1 MTELTPHPSRVL
13 RVGAFVVRTA
23 FWVVVSVWM
32 ALLIV
37 WGALHFV
44 IVPRIA
50 EFRPMLEQQVSRV
63 LGVTVRIGAIV
74 ARSNGLIPSLE
85 LNDVRLLDSE
95 GREAL
100 KLPSVMAALSA
111 RSLMGLGFEQ
121 LTVERPELDVRR
133 SADGRIWVAGL
144 LLPKG
149 DGADS
154 GGADWVFSQTEL
166 VIRHGTIT
174 WTDAMRNVPP
184 LALTD
189 VDWVLRNQ
197 HRTHSMRFDANPP
210 THWGERLSVSG
221 IFKQRLLSRRPSDW
235 KDWEGQLYAN
245 FAQVDL
251 AQLRLYANLGVDLE
265 QGVGSVRAWVD
276 LARGTVTGATAD
288 LALDGVK
295 VTVDRK
301 LDALALRGIT
311 GRLGAK
317 ALEGGVEFSTQA
329 LQFQTDDGLHW
340 PGGNV
345 RLALFAGDKNKPPR
359 GELTADRLDL
369 AAMAQIANRLPLNE
383 AVRSQLVQLA
393 PKGLVEQVQGN
404 WQGPMEAPSRFAAK
418 GRVVQL
424 EIASRAADAGA
435 RPGFK
440 GVDIDFDLNQ
450 TGGRATFAMRTGAL
464 DLQGV
469 FDEAILPLDQL
480 DGDMQWKIDS
490 GQISVAM
497 PNLRFSNAD
506 AQGELQL
513 KWQTAPGKTAP
524 GASNAA
530 QQAAARFPGILDL
543 QGSLSRADGTKVY
556 RYLPSGIPHPVRDYL
571 HEAITAGTGSN
582 VKFRVKGNLH
592 DFPFATAKQGDF
604 RISADIHKA
613 TFAYVPS
620 FLLPKD
626 TPQWPALT
634 ELSGELVIDRSL
646 LQVKGVNGTV
656 LGVPGLRI
664 NKADA
669 TIDSLYHGAI
679 VSVSA
684 EAQGP
689 LADMLGCVNGS
700 PLNALMGRPLER
712 ATATGPADYKFK
724 LTLPIAGVDKTT
736 VRGTIALGG
745 NDLQITPDTPRLAR
759 ARGLISFSETG
770 FSLTGAQARALGGDV
785 RIDGGM
791 GGQGALNPVAGSKAP
806 APTQLRLQGTATA
819 EGLRQARELGFAARL
834 AAYGNGTA
842 AYTATLG
849 FRAGIPELL
858 INSNLV
864 GMALNLP
871 APFAKTAEAPLPLRL
886 ETSAVR
892 ASLAV
897 GNDGTVHAQDQL
909 QLDVGKLVSVIYV
922 RDASGPEARVLRGAL
937 AVGLAAD
944 ESAPL
949 PAEGV
954 VANVNLPAIDIDAW
968 SGIFSQAAGADLS
981 AANTATT
988 SSSSSSSSSPVS
1000 MGYLPTSVALRAR
1013 ELTVGGRRLNN
1024 VVVGGGREGLLWR
1037 ANLDASEIN
1046 GYVEYR
1052 QSSGTNAGRLYARL
1066 ARLAIAQS
1074 TAQEVESAL
1083 DEQPASIPAL
1093 DIVVEDFELRGK
1105 KLGRVE
1111 IDAVNVGA
1119 NASVVAR
1126 DAPREWRLNRFNIS
1140 TPEATL
1146 TANGNWTNITAQA
1159 GPATGRSI
1167 KERRRTVLNFKLDIN
1182 DSGELLNRFGM
1193 KGVVRKGQG
1202 KVEGQVAWLG
1212 SPISLDF
1219 PSLSGNFNVNVE
1231 NGQFLKADPS
1241 IAKLLGVLNLQSLP
1255 RRLTLDFRDVFSEGF
1270 AFDFFRGDIS
1280 IAQGIARTNNLQ
1292 MKGVI
1297 AAVLMEGQADIAKET
1312 QNIKVVVVPE
1322 INAGS
1327 ASLVATYIN
1336 PIIGLSTFLA
1346 QLILRKP
1353 LIEAATYELLV
1364 DGTWVDP
1371 RVTKVDRRNHPT
1383 PATSAPVTPQK
1394 ESP

>member
-1 MTELTPHPSRVL
+1 MTELTPNPSRVL
-13 RVGAFVVRTA
+13 GAGAFVLRAA
-23 FWVVVSVWM
+23 FWVVASAWM

-44 IVPRIA
+44 IVPRIS

-63 LGVTVRIGAIV
+63 LGVTVRIGSIA

-85 LNDVRLLDSE
+85 LNDVRLLDSQ

-111 RSLMGLGFEQ
+111 RSLIGLGFEQ
-121 LTVERPELDVRR
+121 LTVDHPELDVRR

-144 LLPKG
+144 PLPKS

-154 GGADWVFSQTEL
+154 GGADWAFSQPEL
-166 VIRHGTIT
+166 VIRHGTVT
-174 WTDAMRNVPP
+174 WTDEMRNVPP

-197 HRTHSMRFDANPP
+197 RRTHSMRLDANPP

-235 KDWEGQLYAN
+235 MDWEGQLYAN

-276 LARGTVTGATAD
+276 VARGTVTGATTD

-301 LDALALRGIT
+301 LGALALSGIT

-317 ALEGGVEFSTQA
+317 ALEGGVEFSTHA

-340 PGGNV
+340 PEGNM

-359 GELTADRLDL
+359 GELSADKLDL

-383 AVRSQLVQLA
+383 AVRSQLAQLA
-393 PKGLVEQVQGN
+393 PRGLVERVQGN
-404 WQGPMEAPSRFAAK
+404 WQGPIEAPSRFSAK

-424 EIASRAADAGA
+424 EIASRAADVGA

-440 GVDIDFDLNQ
+440 GMDIDFDLNQ
-450 TGGRATFAMRTGAL
+450 SGGRATLAMRTGAL

-469 FDEAILPLDQL
+469 FDEAVLQLDQL
-480 DGDMQWKIDS
+480 DGDVQWKVDS
-490 GQISVAM
+490 GQISLTL
-497 PNLRFSNAD
+497 PSLRFSNAD

-513 KWQTAPGKTAP
+513 KWQTVPGSTAP
-524 GASNAA
+524 GANNAA
-530 QQAAARFPGILDL
+530 QQTAARFPGILDL
-543 QGSLSRADGTKVY
+543 QGSLNRADGTKVY
-556 RYLPSGIPHPVRDYL
+556 RYLPLGVPQPVRNYL
-571 HEAITAGTGSN
+571 HEAISAGTGSN
-582 VKFRVKGNLH
+582 VKFKVKGNLH

-634 ELSGELVIDRSL
+634 ELSGELVIDRSV
-646 LQVKGVNGTV
+646 LQVKAASGTV
-656 LGVPGLRI
+656 QGAPGLRI
-664 NKADA
+664 SKAEA
-669 TIDSLYHGAI
+669 VIDSLYHGAT

-684 EAQGP
+684 QAQGP
-689 LADMLGCVNGS
+689 LADMLGFVNGS
-700 PLNALMGRPLER
+700 PLNALMGKPLER
-712 ATATGPADYKFK
+712 ATASGPADYKFK
-724 LTLPIAGVDKTT
+724 LALPIAAADKAT

-745 NDLQITPDTPRLAR
+745 NDLQITPDTPRLSR
-759 ARGLISFSETG
+759 ARGIISFSETG
-770 FSLTGAQARALGGDV
+770 FSLAGAQARALGGDV

-791 GGQGALNPVAGSKAP
+791 GGQGAVNPLVGSKTP

-849 FRAGIPELL
+849 FRGGVPELV

-871 APFAKTAEAPLPLRL
+871 APFAKTAEAPLPLRV

-897 GNDGTVHAQDQL
+897 GSDGTVHVQDQL
-909 QLDVGKLVSVIYV
+909 QLDVGKLVSVVYV

-949 PAEGV
+949 PADGV
-954 VANVNLPAIDIDAW
+954 VANVNLPSIDIDAW
-968 SGIFSQAAGADLS
+968 SNILSRAAGADLS
-981 AANTATT
+981 ATSVAAT
-988 SSSSSSSSSPVS
+988 SSSSSSPVS

-1013 ELTVGGRRLNN
+1013 ELTVGGRKLNN
-1024 VVVGGGREGLLWR
+1024 VVVGGGREGPLWR

-1052 QSSGTNAGRLYARL
+1052 QSSGSNAGRLYARL
-1066 ARLAIAQS
+1066 AKLAIAQS

-1126 DAPREWRLNRFNIS
+1126 DVPREWRLNRFNIS

-1146 TANGNWTNITAQA
+1146 TANGNWTNVNAQTS
-1159 GPATGRSI
+1159 PAMERSI
-1167 KERRRTVLNFKLDIN
+1167 RERRRTVMNFKLDIN
-1182 DSGELLNRFGM
+1182 DSGELLKRFGM

-1212 SPISLDF
+1212 SPITLDY

-1241 IAKLLGVLNLQSLP
+1241 IAKLLGVLSLQSLP

-1270 AFDFFRGDIS
+1270 AFDFFRGDVS
-1280 IAQGIARTNNLQ
+1280 IAQGIAHTNNLQ

-1371 RVTKVDRRNHPT
+1371 RVTKVDRKKHPT
-1383 PATSAPVTPQK
+1383 PAASAPAFP
-1394 ESP
+1394 

>member
-1 MTELTPHPSRVL
+1 L
-13 RVGAFVVRTA
+13 F
-23 FWVVVSVWM
+23 
-32 ALLIV
+32 IV

-50 EFRPMLEQQVSRV
+50 EFRPMLEEQVSRV

-85 LNDVRLLDSE
+85 LNDVRLLDSQ

-100 KLPSVMAALSA
+100 KLPSVMATLSA

-121 LTVERPELDVRR
+121 LTVDRPELDVRR
-133 SADGRIWVAGL
+133 SADGQIWVAGL
-144 LLPKG
+144 PLPKG

-154 GGADWVFSQTEL
+154 GGADWVFSQPEL
-166 VIRHGTIT
+166 VIRHGTVT
-174 WTDAMRNVPP
+174 WTDEMRNVPP

-197 HRTHSMRFDANPP
+197 HRTHSMRLDANPP

-276 LARGTVTGATAD
+276 VARGTVTGATAD

-329 LQFQTDDGLHW
+329 LQFQTDDGLRW

-359 GELTADRLDL
+359 GEMTADRLDL

-383 AVRSQLVQLA
+383 AVRNQLVQLA

-404 WQGPMEAPSRFAAK
+404 WQGPIEAPTRFAAK

-424 EIASRAADAGA
+424 EIAARAADAGA

-440 GVDIDFDLNQ
+440 GLDIDFDLNQ
-450 TGGRATFAMRTGAL
+450 SGGRATLAMRTGAL

-469 FDEAILPLDQL
+469 FDEALLPLDQL
-480 DGDMQWKIDS
+480 DGDVQWKLDGS
-490 GQISVAM
+490 QISM
-497 PNLRFSNAD
+497 SIPNLRFSNAD
-506 AQGELQL
+506 AQGELQV
-513 KWQTAPGKTAP
+513 KWQTAPSSMAP
-524 GASNAA
+524 GANNAA
-530 QQAAARFPGILDL
+530 QQTAGRFPGILDL

-556 RYLPSGIPHPVRDYL
+556 RYLPLGIPQPVRDYL

-582 VKFRVKGNLH
+582 VKFKVKGNLH

-634 ELSGELVIDRSL
+634 ELSGELVIDRSV
-646 LQVKGVNGTV
+646 LQVKGANGAV
-656 LGVPGLRI
+656 QGAPGLRI
-664 NKADA
+664 SKADA
-669 TIDSLYHGAI
+669 VIDSLYHGAI
-679 VSVSA
+679 VSVTA

-689 LADMLGCVNGS
+689 LAEMLGFVNGS
-700 PLNALMGRPLER
+700 PLNAMMGKPLER
-712 ATATGPADYKFK
+712 TTASGPADYRFK
-724 LTLPIAGVDKTT
+724 LTLPIANVDKTT
-736 VRGTIALGG
+736 VRGTVALGG
-745 NDLQITPDTPRLAR
+745 NDLQITPDTPKLAR
-759 ARGLISFSETG
+759 ARGVISFSETG
-770 FSLTGAQARALGGDV
+770 FSLAGAQARALGGDV

-791 GGQGALNPVAGSKAP
+791 GGQGAGSPVAGSKTP

-849 FRAGIPELL
+849 FRGGIPELL

-871 APFAKTAEAPLPLRL
+871 APFAKTAEAPLPLRV

-897 GNDGTVHAQDQL
+897 GGDGTVHVQDQL
-909 QLDVGKLVSVIYV
+909 QLDVGKLVSVVYV

-954 VANVNLPAIDIDAW
+954 VANVNLAAIDIDAW
-968 SGIFSQAAGADLS
+968 SDILSRVAGADLS
-981 AANTATT
+981 ASGVAATS

-1013 ELTVGGRRLNN
+1013 ELTVGGRKLNN

-1052 QSSGTNAGRLYARL
+1052 QSSGSNAGRLYARL
-1066 ARLAIAQS
+1066 AKLAIAQS
-1074 TAQEVESAL
+1074 TAQEVENAL

-1146 TANGNWTNITAQA
+1146 TANGNWTNVNAQA
-1159 GPATGRSI
+1159 GPAAARSI
-1167 KERRRTVLNFKLDIN
+1167 KERRRTVMNFKLDIN

-1202 KVEGQVAWLG
+1202 KIEGQVDWLG
-1212 SPISLDF
+1212 SPITLDY
-1219 PSLSGNFNVNVE
+1219 PSLSGKFNINVAK
-1231 NGQFLKADPS
+1231 GQFLKTDPG
-1241 IAKLLGVLNLQSLP
+1241 IAKLLGVLSLQSLP

-1270 AFDFFRGDIS
+1270 SFDSFGGDVS
-1280 IAQGIARTNNLQ
+1280 IVQGIARTNNLA
-1292 MKGVI
+1292 MRGVN
-1297 AAVLMEGQADIAKET
+1297 AVVFMEGQADIAKET

-1327 ASLVATYIN
+1327 ASLAYAAIN

-1353 LIEAATYELLV
+1353 LIEAATFELLV
-1364 DGTWVDP
+1364 DGTWLDP
-1371 RVTKVDRRNHPT
+1371 RVTKVDHKNHT
-1383 PATSAPVTPQK
+1383 VPAASGASAPVYP
-1394 ESP
+1394 

>member
-1 MTELTPHPSRVL
+1 MTELTPTPSRVL
-13 RVGAFVVRTA
+13 RVGAFVVRAA
-23 FWVVVSVWM
+23 FWVVASVWM

-50 EFRPMLEQQVSRV
+50 EFRPMLEQQVSSV

-85 LNDVRLLDSE
+85 LNEVRLLDSL
-95 GREAL
+95 GRDAL
-100 KLPSVMAALSA
+100 KLPSVMASLSA

-121 LTVERPELDVRR
+121 LTVDRPELDVRR

-149 DGADS
+149 DNADS
-154 GGADWVFSQTEL
+154 GGADWVFSQPEL
-166 VIRHGTIT
+166 VIRHGTVT
-174 WTDAMRNVPP
+174 WTDEMRNVPP

-197 HRTHSMRFDANPP
+197 HRTHSMRLDANPP
-210 THWGERLSVSG
+210 AHWGERLSVSG
-221 IFKQRLLSRRPSDW
+221 IFKQRLLSRRPSEW

-265 QGVGSVRAWVD
+265 QGVGSVRAWLDV
-276 LARGTVTGATAD
+276 ARGTVTGATAD

-295 VTVDRK
+295 VTVDRT

-329 LQFQTDDGLHW
+329 LQFQTDDGLRW

-359 GELTADRLDL
+359 GEMTADRLDL
-369 AAMAQIANRLPLNE
+369 AAMAQIANRMPLNE

-404 WQGPMEAPSRFAAK
+404 WQGPIEAPTRFTAK

-424 EIASRAADAGA
+424 EIAARAADAGA

-440 GVDIDFDLNQ
+440 GVDVDFDLNQ
-450 TGGRATFAMRTGAL
+450 SGGRATLLMRSGAL

-469 FDEAILPLDQL
+469 FDEAVLPLDQL
-480 DGDMQWKIDS
+480 DGDVQWKTDG
-490 GQISVAM
+490 GQISLAI

-513 KWQTAPGKTAP
+513 KWQTAPGSVAA
-524 GASNAA
+524 GAKDTA

-543 QGSLSRADGTKVY
+543 QGSMSRADGSKVY
-556 RYLPSGIPHPVRDYL
+556 RYMPLGIPQQVRDYL
-571 HEAITAGTGSN
+571 HEAITGGTGTN
-582 VKFRVKGNLH
+582 VKFKVKGNLH

-626 TPQWPALT
+626 VPQWPALT
-634 ELSGELVIDRSL
+634 DLSGELVIDRSV
-646 LQVKGVNGTV
+646 LQVKGANGSV
-656 LGVPGLRI
+656 QGAPGLRI
-664 NKADA
+664 SKTDA
-669 TIDSLYHGAI
+669 VIDSLYHGAT
-679 VSVSA
+679 VSVTA

-689 LADMLGCVNGS
+689 LAEMLGFVNSS
-700 PLNALMGRPLER
+700 PLNALMGKPLEH
-712 ATATGPADYKFK
+712 ATANGTADYKFK
-724 LTLPIAGVDKTT
+724 LALPIAAADKAT

-745 NDLQITPDTPRLAR
+745 NDLQITPDTPKLAR
-759 ARGLISFSETG
+759 ARGVISFSETG
-770 FSLTGAQARALGGDV
+770 FSVAGAQAKALGGDV

-791 GGQGALNPVAGSKAP
+791 GGQGAINAVAGGKAST
-806 APTQLRLQGTATA
+806 PTQLRLQGTATA

-849 FRAGIPELL
+849 FRGGIPELL

-864 GMALNLP
+864 GMALSLP
-871 APFAKTAEAPLPLRL
+871 APFAKAAETPLPLRV

-892 ASLAV
+892 ASLVV
-897 GNDGTVHAQDQL
+897 GSDGTVRAQDQL
-909 QLDVGKLVSVIYV
+909 QLDVGKLVSVVYV
-922 RDASGPEARVLRGAL
+922 RDVSGPEARVLRGAL
-937 AVGLAAD
+937 GVGLAAD

-949 PAEGV
+949 PSDGV
-954 VANVNLPAIDIDAW
+954 VANINLAAIDVDAW
-968 SGIFSQAAGADLS
+968 SDILSRASGADL
-981 AANTATT
+981 AATPVAAGNG
-988 SSSSSSSSSPVS
+988 SNGPVS
-1000 MGYLPTSVALRAR
+1000 MGYLPTSVAVRAR
-1013 ELTVGGRRLNN
+1013 ELTVGGRKLNN

-1052 QSSGTNAGRLYARL
+1052 QSSGANAGRLYARL
-1066 ARLAIAQS
+1066 AKLAIAQS
-1074 TAQEVESAL
+1074 TAQEVESVL

-1119 NASVVAR
+1119 NASTVAR
-1126 DAPREWRLNRFNIS
+1126 EAPREWRLNRFNIS
-1140 TPEATL
+1140 TPEAAL
-1146 TANGNWTNITAQA
+1146 TASGNWTNVNAQA
-1159 GPATGRSI
+1159 GPAAARSI

-1212 SPISLDF
+1212 SPITLDY
-1219 PSLSGNFNVNVE
+1219 PSLSGNFNINVE
-1231 NGQFLKADPS
+1231 NGQFLKTDPG
-1241 IAKLLGVLNLQSLP
+1241 IAKLLGVLSLQSLP

-1270 AFDFFRGDIS
+1270 AFDLFGGDVS
-1280 IAQGIARTNNLQ
+1280 IAQGVAHTNNLK
-1292 MKGVI
+1292 MKGVN
-1297 AAVLMEGQADIAKET
+1297 AVVFIEGQADIARET

-1327 ASLVATYIN
+1327 ASLAYAAIN
-1336 PIIGLSTFLA
+1336 PVIGLSTFLA

-1353 LIEAATYELLV
+1353 LIEAATFELLV
-1364 DGTWVDP
+1364 DGTWLDP
-1371 RVTKVDRRNHPT
+1371 RVTKVDHKNHPV
-1383 PATSAPVTPQK
+1383 PAAPAASAPV
-1394 ESP
+1394 SP

>member
-1 MTELTPHPSRVL
+1 MTELTPTPPRVL
-13 RVGAFVVRTA
+13 RVGAFVVRAA
-23 FWVVVSVWM
+23 FWVVASVWM

-50 EFRPMLEQQVSRV
+50 EFRPMLEQQVSSA
-63 LGVTVRIGAIV
+63 LGITVRIGAIA
-74 ARSNGLIPSLE
+74 ARSNGVIPSLE
-85 LNDVRLLDSE
+85 LNDVRLLDGQ
-95 GREAL
+95 GRDAL
-100 KLPSVMAALSA
+100 RLPSVMASLSA

-121 LTVERPELDVRR
+121 LTVDRPELDVRR

-144 LLPKG
+144 PLPKSG
-149 DGADS
+149 GADS
-154 GGADWVFSQTEL
+154 GGADWVFSQPEL
-166 VIRHGTIT
+166 VIRHGTVT
-174 WTDAMRNVPP
+174 WTDEMRNVPP

-197 HRTHSMRFDANPP
+197 HRTHSMRLDANPP

-251 AQLRLYANLGVDLE
+251 AQLRLYADLGVDLE

-276 LARGTVTGATAD
+276 VARGTVTGATAD

-301 LDALALRGIT
+301 LEALALRGIT

-317 ALEGGVEFSTQA
+317 ALDGGVEFSTQA
-329 LQFQTDDGLHW
+329 LQFQTDDGLRW

-345 RLALFAGDKNKPPR
+345 RLALFAQDKNKPPR
-359 GELTADRLDL
+359 GELNADRLDL
-369 AAMAQIANRLPLNE
+369 AAMAQIAYRLPLNE
-383 AVRSQLVQLA
+383 AVRNQLVQLA

-404 WQGPMEAPSRFAAK
+404 WQGPIEAPTRFGAK

-424 EIASRAADAGA
+424 EVASRPADAGA

-440 GVDIDFDLNQ
+440 GMDIAFDLNQ
-450 TGGRATFAMRTGAL
+450 SGGRATLAMRNGAL

-469 FDEAILPLDQL
+469 FEEAVLPLDQL
-480 DGDMQWKIDS
+480 DGDVQWKIDG
-490 GQISVAM
+490 GQISLAL

-513 KWQTAPGKTAP
+513 KWQTAPGTAP
-524 GASNAA
+524 GANNAA
-530 QQAAARFPGILDL
+530 QPTTGRFPGILDL
-543 QGSLSRADGTKVY
+543 QGTMGRADGSKVY
-556 RYLPSGIPHPVRDYL
+556 RYMPLGIPQQVRDYL
-571 HEAITAGTGSN
+571 HEAITAGTGTN
-582 VKFRVKGNLH
+582 VKFKVKGNLH

-626 TPQWPALT
+626 VPQWPALT
-634 ELSGELVIDRSL
+634 DLSGELVIDRSV
-646 LQVKGVNGTV
+646 LQVKGANGTV
-656 LGVPGLRI
+656 QGIPGLRI
-664 NKADA
+664 GKTDA
-669 TIDSLYHGAI
+669 TVDSLYHGAT
-679 VSVSA
+679 VSVTA

-689 LADMLGCVNGS
+689 LADMLGFVNSS
-700 PLNALMGRPLER
+700 PLNALMGKPLEH
-712 ATATGPADYKFK
+712 ATANGNADYKFK
-724 LTLPIAGVDKTT
+724 LALPIAAADKAT
-736 VRGTIALGG
+736 VRGTIVLGG

-759 ARGLISFSETG
+759 ARGVISFSETG
-770 FSLTGAQARALGGDV
+770 FSVTGGQARALGGDV

-791 GGQGALNPVAGSKAP
+791 GGQGASSAVAGNKAP
-806 APTQLRLQGTATA
+806 APTQLRLQGTASA

-834 AAYGNGTA
+834 AAYGSGSA

-849 FRAGIPELL
+849 FKAGIPELL

-871 APFAKTAEAPLPLRL
+871 APFAKAAEAPLPLRV

-897 GNDGTVHAQDQL
+897 GSDGTVHAQDQL
-909 QLDVGKLVSVIYV
+909 QLDVGKLVSVTYV
-922 RDASGPEARVLRGAL
+922 RDVSAPEARVLRGAV

-949 PAEGV
+949 PTEGV
-954 VANVNLPAIDIDAW
+954 VANVNLAAVDIDAW
-968 SGIFSQAAGADLS
+968 SDVLSKAAGADLS
-981 AANTATT
+981 ATAVVAPSGSGSAAN
-988 SSSSSSSSSPVS
+988 PVS

-1013 ELTVGGRRLNN
+1013 ELTVGGRKLNN
-1024 VVVGGGREGLLWR
+1024 VVVGGGRDGQLWR

-1052 QSSGTNAGRLYARL
+1052 QSSGANAGRLYARL
-1066 ARLAIAQS
+1066 AKLAIAQS
-1074 TAQEVESAL
+1074 TAQEVENVL

-1105 KLGRVE
+1105 RLGRVE

-1140 TPEATL
+1140 TPEAAL
-1146 TANGNWTNITAQA
+1146 TATGNWTNVAAQP
-1159 GPATGRSI
+1159 GPAAGRSI
-1167 KERRRTVLNFKLDIN
+1167 KERRRTVMNFKLDIN

-1193 KGVVRKGQG
+1193 KGVVRRGRG
-1202 KVEGQVAWLG
+1202 VVEGQVAWLG
-1212 SPISLDF
+1212 SPITLDY
-1219 PSLSGNFNVNVE
+1219 PSLGGNFNINVE
-1231 NGQFLKADPS
+1231 SGQFLKTDPG
-1241 IAKLLGVLNLQSLP
+1241 IAKLLGVLSLQSLP

-1270 AFDFFRGDIS
+1270 AFDFFGGDVS
-1280 IAQGIARTNNLQ
+1280 IAQGVAHTNNLK
-1292 MKGVI
+1292 MKGVN
-1297 AAVLMEGQADIAKET
+1297 AVVFMEGQADIARET

-1327 ASLVATYIN
+1327 ASLAYAAIN
-1336 PIIGLSTFLA
+1336 PVIGLSTFLA

-1353 LIEAATYELLV
+1353 LIEAATFELLV
-1364 DGTWVDP
+1364 DGTWLDP
-1371 RVTKVDRRNHPT
+1371 RVTKVDRKNHPA
-1383 PATSAPVTPQK
+1383 PAAAVAPAASAPVTP
-1394 ESP
+1394 